1 MSVAAYSLEALRE
14 YRRRKAD
21 ARTDAIKAPLTMKDI
36 PPDAPMEEGIVLGC
50 WNGEAFV
57 SWEKWLAT
65 APIAVQSAG
74 QKLCLPDGARCITA
88 ECGSTKVWLAK
99 DGDRWLMYTNSRK
112 ASDRR
117 KDFASPFLEHAVRTA
132 EQWYGAPVG
141 DWHEERA

>member
-14 YRRRKAD
+14 YRRRKAEAAAD
-21 ARTDAIKAPLTMKDI
+21 PPKAHLTLKDI
-36 PPDAPMEEGIVLGC
+36 PPEAPMEEGIVFGC

-65 APIAVQSAG
+65 TPIAVQTTE
-74 QKLCLPDGARCITA
+74 QNVCLPDGARCITA

-99 DGDRWLMYTNSRK
+99 EGDRWLMYANSRR

-132 EQWYGAPVG
+132 EQWYGAPVY
-141 DWHEERA
+141 DWHEERP